1 MAGEPASVR
10 GRGADAPWKGG
21 TPKTPSRM
29 PATAAIAETTAA
41 ISPNRRTGVPA
52 CPGSSAT

>member
-52 CPGSSAT
+52 